1 MIFYPH
7 PTLPR
12 AGGDCRGTLMKNKEC
27 GNPYTPKMQQT
38 AKRYRKQEFQ
48 AVKQGDNNKT

>member
-1 MIFYPH
+1 
-7 PTLPR
+7 
-12 AGGDCRGTLMKNKEC
+12 MKNKEC

-48 AVKQGDNNKT
+48 AVKQGVNNKTKKIILSLFIEDTSESCHIT